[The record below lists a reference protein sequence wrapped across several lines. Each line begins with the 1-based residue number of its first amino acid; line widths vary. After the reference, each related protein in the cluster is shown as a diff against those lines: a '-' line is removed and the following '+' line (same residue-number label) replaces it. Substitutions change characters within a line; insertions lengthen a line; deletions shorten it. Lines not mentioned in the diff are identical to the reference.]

1 MISVVW
7 SPRLLLD
14 IDPVDIEVYRVD
26 FSEWLEGET
35 ITTATVVGSRIDAV
49 LTTTAASYVD
59 FTASSAMIGECS
71 VEVTATSSAGRR
83 AQRTIRFRGLER

>member
-35 ITTATVVGSRIDAV
+35 ITGATVVGSRIDAM

-59 FTASSAMIGECS
+59 FQASNALIGECTI
-71 VEVTATSSAGRR
+71 EVTVTSSAGRR
-83 AQRTIRFRGLER
+83 AQRTIRYRGIER